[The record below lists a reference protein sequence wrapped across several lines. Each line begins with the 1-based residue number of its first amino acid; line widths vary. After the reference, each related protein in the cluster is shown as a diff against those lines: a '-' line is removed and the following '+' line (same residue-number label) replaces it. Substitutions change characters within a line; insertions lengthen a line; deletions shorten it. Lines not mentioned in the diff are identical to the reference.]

1 MEDARGERVAVSAL
15 DMAWALYTW
24 AAVEGRE
31 DAIVDVELVERLRVY
46 RSLGYTESDE
56 LVPQPEPPRDPAI
69 EWEEEALHVLREW
82 EGC

>member
-1 MEDARGERVAVSAL
+1 
-15 DMAWALYTW
+15 
-24 AAVEGRE
+24 VEGRE

-69 EWEEEALHVLREW
+69 EWE
-82 EGC
+82 GC